1 MTDALP
7 VIPEPPRQKL
17 ERLRRSVLP
26 LAVWTTLAAMSAV
39 VLVDRVRYVQYTGL
53 AHSLETQVSPTVT
66 GRLHAMVV
74 ALNDRVS
81 AGDVV
86 ALMDD
91 AQVRAMIDTAH
102 ANLRRLRAE
111 FTAATT
117 SLAADSGQVVTDLLR
132 LQMDE
137 ESRRLDALSLQAT
150 VAGDSVEIERLHQD
164 ALRVAALS
172 KEGLVSDADRE
183 NATLAHEAL
192 RSRTERTRVLLVQT
206 EAEWQAAKARREVYE
221 RRLPAGRSE
230 QLLLAPLQEA
240 ITVEEVRLR
249 EVELQRD
256 ALVLRSPVAGQ
267 VSQVWCGAGQSL
279 RPGDPI
285 LTIVASAVSSI
296 IVYVDHA
303 EVRRFAPR
311 VPVLVTTRTLP
322 RAAAESA
329 VVSVGGS
336 VQQLPQ
342 RLWPDPRVP
351 AYGSAVVVA
360 ASPSLALSAGELV
373 DVKLTRH

>member
-1 MTDALP
+1 MTDVVA

-17 ERLRRSVLP
+17 ERFRRSVVP
-26 LAVWTTLAAMSAV
+26 IAVWVALAALAAV
-39 VLVDRVRYVQYTGL
+39 VLVDRARYVQYTGL
-53 AHSLETQVSPTVT
+53 AHSLETQVSPTVV
-66 GRLHAMVV
+66 GRLGAILV

-81 AGDVV
+81 VGDAV
-86 ALMDD
+86 ASMDD
-91 AQVRAMIDTAH
+91 AQVRATIDTAQ

-111 FTAATT
+111 FIAATT

-137 ESRRLDALSLQAT
+137 ESRHLDTLSLQAT
-150 VAGDSVEIERLHQD
+150 VAGDSVDIERLRLEAQ
-164 ALRVAALS
+164 RIAALA

-192 RSRTERTRVLLVQT
+192 RSRTERTRTLLAQT
-206 EAEWQAAKARREVYE
+206 EAEWQAARTRRETYE

-230 QLLLAPLQEA
+230 VLLLAPLQEA
-240 ITVEEVRLR
+240 ITVEQVRLR
-249 EVELQRD
+249 EIELQRE

-285 LTIVASAVSSI
+285 LTIIASTVSSI

-322 RAAAESA
+322 RAAAESV
-329 VVSVGGS
+329 VVSVGES

-351 AYGSAVVVA
+351 AYGSAIVVA
-360 ASPSLALSAGELV
+360 PSPGLALSPGELV
-373 DVKLTRH
+373 DVTLTRR